1 MMEHDL
7 VCYDSFTLRQIK
19 AQSQFREAARETF
32 WQVTCYLNLKWLMCL
47 FCLQHQLLFS
57 KSALRLTP
65 PLSER
70 RHGQIHH
77 TGVDKPWLVHTRD
90 SIYLSHDISADDRL
104 GKK

>member
-1 MMEHDL
+1 MKEHNL
-7 VCYDSFTLRQIK
+7 AGYNCFTLRQTK
-19 AQSQFREAARETF
+19 AQSQFREAARESF
-32 WQVTCYLNLKWLMCL
+32 WQVTCYQGLKWLMCL

-90 SIYLSHDISADDRL
+90 PIYLSYDISADDRL